1 MKSIFVATIV
11 VGMMAGSCTRQQIFV
26 KANNDFHD
34 KNTENQTF
42 TIIEEAN
49 QQISPLN
56 ETVIREEVEK
66 QMGIRG
72 YVVGNED
79 ADVLISIAVYDKNL
93 QLTEVNKVDV
103 GVPEGTQRIDIHQD
117 NLKNGTLV
125 ITMIDRN
132 TQKVFWTGYA
142 SKIFGRYKSLRNRD
156 LQNITRAIF
165 DNYRVTASHFLATNQ

>member
-11 VGMMAGSCTRQQIFV
+11 VGMMAGSCTREQISV
-26 KANNDFHD
+26 KANNDFHAE
-34 KNTENQTF
+34 NTENQTF
-42 TIIEEAN
+42 TIVEDAN
-49 QQISPLN
+49 QQASPLN
-56 ETVIREEVEK
+56 ETVIKEEIEK
-66 QMGIRG
+66 QMEIRG
-72 YVVGNED
+72 YSERNKN

-93 QLTEVNKVDV
+93 RLTEVNKVYV
-103 GVPEGTQRIDIHQD
+103 GVPEGKERVDIHQN

-142 SKIFGRYKSLRNRD
+142 SKIFGKFKSLRDRD

-165 DNYRVTASHFLATNQ
+165 DNYRVTANHFLAKNQ